1 MVLALQSHSSR
12 YALKMS
18 MSGPGFKPQGHLCLE
33 RMGRRLASTI
43 KCFEN
48 WQRCSNFVIFYQIHS
63 PPCNTKWCIFN
74 YMQTCW
80 INFSYGHDM
89 LHDSGTWVASVAQTW
104 HVCVCVTHCI
114 SHAYKACRRASASH
128 CSAEK
133 FLASSVTRMRM
144 NCSSALVCATPA
156 PVVGMRLPMI
166 LYTFKQ
172 TRTFDKNHRFVKN
185 SLLPICL
192 YFFVGGGWGKIV
204 CEIVVGDGMG

>member
-104 HVCVCVTHCI
+104 HVCVCVCDALHLARIQSMPASFGIPLFCWKVPCI
-114 SHAYKACRRASASH
+114 FGHTDAD
-128 CSAEK
+128 EL
-133 FLASSVTRMRM
+133 FLSFGLCHT
-144 NCSSALVCATPA
+144 CTCGGDA
-156 PVVGMRLPMI
+156 PP
-166 LYTFKQ
+166 Y
-172 TRTFDKNHRFVKN
+172 DFV
-185 SLLPICL
+185 
-192 YFFVGGGWGKIV
+192 YF
-204 CEIVVGDGMG
+204 

>member
-104 HVCVCVTHCI
+104 HVCVCVWRIASRTHTKHAGELRHPIVLLKSSLHLRSHGCGWTVPQLWFVPHLHLWWGCASLWFCI
-114 SHAYKACRRASASH
+114 
-128 CSAEK
+128 
-133 FLASSVTRMRM
+133 
-144 NCSSALVCATPA
+144 
-156 PVVGMRLPMI
+156 
-166 LYTFKQ
+166 
-172 TRTFDKNHRFVKN
+172 
-185 SLLPICL
+185 LLSKLELLI
-192 YFFVGGGWGKIV
+192 KIT
-204 CEIVVGDGMG
+204 DL